1 MAGVFMFKNVRHL
14 EFSRM
19 DELIPAVLT
28 LILMPLTFN
37 ISVGIAAGFISWT
50 ALKILTGASGKSGPA
65 CGSARCWRCPPW
77 PK

>member
-1 MAGVFMFKNVRHL
+1 
-14 EFSRM
+14 M

-50 ALKILTGASGKSGPA
+50 ALKILTGRIREIRASMWVCTVLALSALAEMMLPA
-65 CGSARCWRCPPW
+65 GLPILPH
-77 PK
+77 